1 MRLNVRPGKTNAEM
15 GLDVPTACNYIITMR
30 FDWDEAKNRANIRR
44 HKIDFADVPPVFDG
58 PMFVSL
64 DTRRD
69 YGEDRMIGIGFLH
82 GAVVVGVFVERENGT
97 IRIIS
102 ARKAER
108 HERERF
114 KKEIGN

>member
-1 MRLNVRPGKTNAEM
+1 
-15 GLDVPTACNYIITMR
+15 MR
-30 FDWDEAKNRANIRR
+30 FEWDEAKNRANIRR
-44 HKIDFADVPPVFDG
+44 HKIDLADVPPVFDG

-69 YGEDRMIGIGFLH
+69 YGEDRMIGIGFLQA
-82 GAVVVGVFVERENGT
+82 AVVLVVFVERENDT
-97 IRIIS
+97 IRIVS

-114 KKEIGN
+114 RKEVGD

>member
-1 MRLNVRPGKTNAEM
+1 
-15 GLDVPTACNYIITMR
+15 MR
-30 FDWDEAKNRANIRR
+30 FEWDESKNRTNIRR

-58 PMFVSL
+58 PMCVSL

-82 GAVVVGVFVERENGT
+82 DAVVLVVFAESENDT

-102 ARKAER
+102 ARKALR
-108 HERERF
+108 HETERF
-114 KKEIGN
+114 RKEIGN